1 MSYSS
6 NIGMHLLYFEYFFTL
21 LICLICYS
29 FILFSISFVL
39 SRNVLITCDYDQP
52 SPPPRFIGPR
62 FFHGWNT
69 RFIDQ
74 LEFSSKRRGAAVRPR
89 SCGRFTAA
97 ILQSYPL
104 DSIISSSFDD
114 RFADFGLKGCRT
126 RMEILAR
133 IEYTIV

>member
-1 MSYSS
+1 MLS
-6 NIGMHLLYFEYFFTL
+6 T
-21 LICLICYS
+21 
-29 FILFSISFVL
+29 SFVS
-39 SRNVLITCDYDQP
+39 SRNVLITCDYRQP

-62 FFHGWNT
+62 FFHTDETHVSLAGWNS
-69 RFIDQ
+69 RRNGAA
-74 LEFSSKRRGAAVRPR
+74 RRGAAVWPR

-114 RFADFGLKGCRT
+114 RFADFGLKGCRK

-133 IEYTIV
+133 IGYTIVESGFDLTSHRCLFFLFHAPHDNVY